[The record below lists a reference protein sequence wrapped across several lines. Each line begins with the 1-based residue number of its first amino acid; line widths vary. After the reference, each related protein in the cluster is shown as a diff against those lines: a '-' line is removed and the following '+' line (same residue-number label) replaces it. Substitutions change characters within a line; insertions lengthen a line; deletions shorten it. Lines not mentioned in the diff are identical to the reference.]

1 MKQNVCKMA
10 AQKKEILELRSKV
23 DVLER
28 TLNIM
33 SVQFEREKNEI
44 QEKILFSSQTSC
56 VELNKLQRLLALRER
71 EILRLKRLAHTVLE
85 QRTELEL
92 FFHEALEQ
100 VKQEILSNRLQYR

>member
-1 MKQNVCKMA
+1 MKQNICKLA
-10 AQKKEILELRSKV
+10 TQKKEILELRSKV

-44 QEKILFSSQTSC
+44 QEKILFSSQTNC
-56 VELNKLQRLLALRER
+56 LELNKSQRLLALRER
-71 EILRLKRLAHTVLE
+71 ELTRVKRLADTFL
-85 QRTELEL
+85 QKRTEVEL